1 MPFLLLLYVVA
12 YLDRINVGFAAL
24 QMKQQLGF
32 SDAVYGLGAGIFF
45 VGYFF
50 FQLPSNLILYRVG
63 PRRWIALLMIVWGI
77 VSSCMMFVETAR
89 GFYMLRFL
97 LGTAEAGFFP
107 GVILYM
113 RNWFPAGA
121 RARASAMFLTA
132 GPISGII
139 GGPISGALLRLDKL
153 HGLAG
158 WQWLFLI
165 EGLPAVLL
173 GVIVFFRLADNL
185 HQAGWLTAE
194 QKQWLV
200 ETLRREDAEAEGG
213 VKMNA
218 FSAFGMGRAWLLA
231 LVYFALT
238 TGSYS
243 ISLWLPT
250 VLHQASHFG
259 ILALGF
265 LTTIPY
271 IFAGLMMVL
280 NGLHSDRTNERFWHV
295 AIPAFVAAVALAGA
309 AHAASFPALVCC
321 FAVGYAGVQC
331 MNGPF
336 WAISTRTLGSTAAP
350 AGIAMINS
358 IGNLGSGLGP
368 YMIGFVKTYTG
379 SFQLPLLL
387 VGAVLAMGGVVVLV
401 VRTVTQQQQR
411 PTQIA

>member
-1 MPFLLLLYVVA
+1 
-12 YLDRINVGFAAL
+12 
-24 QMKQQLGF
+24 
-32 SDAVYGLGAGIFF
+32 
-45 VGYFF
+45 
-50 FQLPSNLILYRVG
+50 
-63 PRRWIALLMIVWGI
+63 
-77 VSSCMMFVETAR
+77 
-89 GFYMLRFL
+89 
-97 LGTAEAGFFP
+97 
-107 GVILYM
+107 
-113 RNWFPAGA
+113 
-121 RARASAMFLTA
+121 MFLTA

-173 GVIVFFRLADNL
+173 GVIVFFTLADTL
-185 HQAGWLTAE
+185 HQARWLTLE
-194 QKQWLV
+194 QRQWLV
-200 ETLRREDAEAEGG
+200 ETLRKEDAETEGG
-213 VKMNA
+213 AKMSA

-231 LVYFALT
+231 SVYFALT

-250 VLHQASHFG
+250 VFHQASSFG

-271 IFAGLMMVL
+271 LFAGMMMVL

-295 AIPAFVAAVALAGA
+295 AIPAFVAALALTGA
-309 AHAASFPALVCC
+309 AHAASFPELVVC
-321 FAVGYAGVQC
+321 FAVAYAGVQC

-401 VRTVTQQQQR
+401 VRRAAARSQA
-411 PTQIA
+411 QIVERL